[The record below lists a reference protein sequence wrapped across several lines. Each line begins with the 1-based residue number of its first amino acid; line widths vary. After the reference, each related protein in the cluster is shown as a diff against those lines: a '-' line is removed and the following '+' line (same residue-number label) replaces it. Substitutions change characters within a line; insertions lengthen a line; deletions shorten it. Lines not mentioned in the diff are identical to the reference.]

1 MARVCCLEAVSAED
15 VQVLGAALEGAGEAA
30 TTIVTHLEVPALKR
44 IAPDVLVAD
53 LDRCD
58 SDPLEKLRQLRFVL
72 PNCVI
77 VVYTANM
84 QPSWGRDCH
93 LAGASCLLSKESHQ
107 LQLQSGLRQAMKS
120 GCFTDVH
127 FSVNGLKGAV

>member
-1 MARVCCLEAVSAED
+1 MARVCCLAAVSAEH
-15 VQVLGAALEGAGEAA
+15 VQVLGAALEGAGEPA
-30 TTIVTHLEVPALKR
+30 TTIVTHLEVAALKR
-44 IAPDVLVAD
+44 NDPD
-53 LDRCD
+53 
-58 SDPLEKLRQLRFVL
+58 
-72 PNCVI
+72 VI

>member
-1 MARVCCLEAVSAED
+1 M
-15 VQVLGAALEGAGEAA
+15 LGAALEGAGEPA